1 MTYVWYDALFNYVSI
16 LVSGGELGS
25 GGVID
30 NHWPADVHVMGKD
43 ITRFHGVYWLAMLM
57 SVGLDLPKKLLTTGF
72 FTINGEK
79 MSKSLGNV
87 VNPIEYIQIY
97 SRDLLV
103 NYLIL

>member
-1 MTYVWYDALFNYVSI
+1 MWYDALFNYVSI
-16 LVSGGELGS
+16 VVSGGDLGD
-25 GGVID
+25 GGSVGP
-30 NHWPADVHVMGKD
+30 HWPADVHVMGKD
-43 ITRFHGVYWLAMLM
+43 ITRFHGIYWLAMLL

-72 FTINGEK
+72 FTIHGEK

-87 VNPIEYIQIY
+87 INPVEYIQVY